1 MRVCFVVSTFPRF
14 TGDPE
19 VPWLLETVRRLRAK
33 GIDVEIFASSYEG
46 MEPHLLEGIPVHR
59 FRYFFRRCEY
69 LPHNEGATNKVQR
82 SSLYKLLA
90 LPYILLGALSMLRF
104 CRGRKFDVFQAHWPF
119 PHALFAWI
127 GARRHGARLALRFY
141 GAELVLAEKL
151 PFVRSFIRAFM
162 KRADTVD
169 AISTYTAS
177 RARQIYQREFAVIPY
192 GSHLEISVEAGAP
205 RERSSKRREILFVG
219 RLVERKGV
227 EYLVRAMPLVRA
239 SGVEAHLTVAGNGHW
254 EKEIREAI
262 EEKGVGDLVTMA
274 GRVSDEEKASLYKK
288 CDVYVHPAIVDPRG
302 DTEMLGVVLIE
313 AMAYAKPLIASDVGG
328 IPDVVKDGET
338 GLLVPEK
345 DPEKLAEAIV
355 RVLTDPT
362 LAEKL
367 GKAGCEFLQDYF
379 SWDRIADSLIAEFRG
394 EDRPAD
400 REGCDDDP
408 DR

>member
-14 TGDPE
+14 EGDPE

-33 GIDVEIFASSYEG
+33 GVEVEIFASSYEG

-59 FRYFFRRCEY
+59 FRYFFRRWES
-69 LPHNEGATNKVQR
+69 LTHNEGATNKVQL
-82 SSLYKLLA
+82 SPLYKLLA
-90 LPYILLGALSMLRF
+90 LPYILFGALSMIRF

-127 GARRHGARLALRFY
+127 GARLHGARLSLRFY
-141 GAELVLAEKL
+141 GTELVLAEKMSL
-151 PFVRSFIRAFM
+151 VRSFIRAFM

-177 RARQIYQREFAVIPY
+177 RAREIYAREVAIIPY
-192 GSHLEISVEAGAP
+192 GSHLEISVDAGGPADP
-205 RERSSKRREILFVG
+205 SKRREILFVG

-227 EYLVRAMPLVRA
+227 EYLVRAMPLVRDR
-239 SGVEAHLTVAGNGHW
+239 GVDAHLTVAGSGHW
-254 EKEIREAI
+254 EKVIRAAI
-262 EEKGVGDLVTMA
+262 EEVGAAELVTMA
-274 GRVSDEEKASLYKK
+274 GRVSDEEKARLYKT

-313 AMAYAKPLIASDVGG
+313 AMAYARPLIASDVGG

-355 RVLTDPT
+355 RVLSDPA
-362 LAEKL
+362 LAARL
-367 GKAGCEFLQDYF
+367 GQAGCEFLRDYF
-379 SWDRIADSLIAEFRG
+379 SWDRITDSLIAEFRG
-394 EDRPAD
+394 EGGPVKA
-400 REGCDDDP
+400 EGMS
-408 DR
+408 